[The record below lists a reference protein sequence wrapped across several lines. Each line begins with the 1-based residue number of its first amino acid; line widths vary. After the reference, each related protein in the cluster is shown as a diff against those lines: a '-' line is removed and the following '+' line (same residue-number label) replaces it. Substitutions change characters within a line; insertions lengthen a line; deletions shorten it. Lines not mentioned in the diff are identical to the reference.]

1 MHKPLSIAVLL
12 TVALVGCQSEE
23 TQSNTGL
30 TAQAKADAV
39 VAQKRQLAES
49 FSQNYAAYAQT
60 LKTQISADNLSI
72 SVSELV
78 ESAPN
83 TEMSQQLRSAD
94 KNVRTLKGI
103 DQFTEQ
109 LLQLRLADA
118 SMLKE
123 WQEGQSPLFAFE
135 PSGNDDSWQYIEA
148 YDVYGQIHQLDV
160 YQLPDVPVFVV
171 DNDSAVELKAG
182 LQAMRAEM
190 QRLGQSPQLSTQESS
205 SIEASTRSLSRS
217 ASADTALISTTV
229 LKKIRLQDDKEP
241 WISGRAEIYA
251 LVTGVDPSRDK
262 PTIDLIDMPYLDYD
276 KQDYFPNQVVI
287 HWTRYRWGAA
297 DMILMEQDDGT
308 DYKELAK
315 QLVKVAEEVLKLIPD
330 PEVQGYAIIAQ
341 ITGKIIEAIPDGVLV
356 NDDDF
361 VDVFYTLMQD
371 TQYTDHPGA
380 NGNAT
385 ATFEPLTIYPTK

>member
-12 TVALVGCQSEE
+12 TVALVGCQSDE

-78 ESAPN
+78 ESAPD

-123 WQEGQSPLFAFE
+123 WQEGQNPLFAFE

-217 ASADTALISTTV
+217 ASADTAPISTTV

-287 HWTRYRWGAA
+287 HWARYRWGAA

-371 TQYTDHPGA
+371 TSYIDHPGA
-380 NGNAT
+380 SGNAT

>member
-1 MHKPLSIAVLL
+1 MNKPLTTAVFLTFALL
-12 TVALVGCQSEE
+12 GCQSED
-23 TQSNTGL
+23 TQTTQLSP
-30 TAQAKADAV
+30 QAKADAV

-49 FSQNYAAYAQT
+49 FSQNYATYAQA
-60 LKTQISADNLSI
+60 LKTQITADNLS
-72 SVSELV
+72 VSMSDLV
-78 ESAPN
+78 DIAPSA
-83 TEMSQQLRSAD
+83 EFSQQLRSAD
-94 KNVRTLKGI
+94 KSVRSLKGI
-103 DQFTEQ
+103 EQYTDQ

-118 SMLKE
+118 SMLQEWKE
-123 WQEGQSPLFAFE
+123 GESPLFAFE
-135 PSGNDDSWQYIEA
+135 PSGNDDAWQYIEA
-148 YDVYGQIHQLDV
+148 FDVYGQIHQLDV

-171 DNDSAVELKAG
+171 DNDSTIELKAG

-190 QRLGQSPQLSTQESS
+190 QRLGQDSQLSTEDSSSVESS
-205 SIEASTRSLSRS
+205 TRTLSRS
-217 ASADTALISTTV
+217 ADSDTPPLSTTV

-276 KQDYFPNQVVI
+276 QQDYFPNQVVI
-287 HWTRYRWGAA
+287 HWSRYRWGAA
-297 DMILMEQDDGT
+297 DIVLMEQDDGT

-315 QLVKVAEEVLKLIPD
+315 QLVKVAEEVLKLIPN

-371 TQYTDHPGA
+371 TPYTDHPGA
-380 NGNAT
+380 SGNAV

>member
-1 MHKPLSIAVLL
+1 MNKPLTTAVFLTFALL
-12 TVALVGCQSEE
+12 GCQSED
-23 TQSNTGL
+23 TQTTQLSP
-30 TAQAKADAV
+30 QAKADAV

-49 FSQNYAAYAQT
+49 FSQNYATYAQT
-60 LKTQISADNLSI
+60 LKTQITTDNLS
-72 SVSELV
+72 VSMSDLV
-78 ESAPN
+78 DVAPSA
-83 TEMSQQLRSAD
+83 EFSQQLRSAD
-94 KNVRTLKGI
+94 KSVRSLKGI
-103 DQFTEQ
+103 EQYTDQ

-118 SMLKE
+118 SMLQEWKE
-123 WQEGQSPLFAFE
+123 GESPLFAFE
-135 PSGNDDSWQYIEA
+135 PSGNDDTWQYIEA
-148 YDVYGQIHQLDV
+148 FDVYGKIHQLDV

-171 DNDSAVELKAG
+171 DNDSAIELKAG

-190 QRLGQSPQLSTQESS
+190 QRLGQDSQLSTEESS
-205 SIEASTRSLSRS
+205 SVEASTRTLSRS
-217 ASADTALISTTV
+217 ADADTPPLSTTV

-276 KQDYFPNQVVI
+276 QQDYFPNQVVI
-287 HWTRYRWGAA
+287 HWSRYRWGAA
-297 DMILMEQDDGT
+297 DIVLMEQDDGA

-315 QLVKVAEEVLKLIPD
+315 QLVKVAEEVLKLIPN

-371 TQYTDHPGA
+371 TPYTDHPGA
-380 NGNAT
+380 SGNAV

>member
-1 MHKPLSIAVLL
+1 MNKPLTTAVFLTFALL
-12 TVALVGCQSEE
+12 GCQSED
-23 TQSNTGL
+23 TQTTQLSP
-30 TAQAKADAV
+30 QAKADAV

-49 FSQNYAAYAQT
+49 FSQNYATYAQT
-60 LKTQISADNLSI
+60 LKTQITADNLS
-72 SVSELV
+72 VSMSDLV
-78 ESAPN
+78 DVAPSA
-83 TEMSQQLRSAD
+83 EFSQQLRSAD
-94 KNVRTLKGI
+94 KSVRSLKGI
-103 DQFTEQ
+103 EQYTDQ

-118 SMLKE
+118 SMLQEWKE
-123 WQEGQSPLFAFE
+123 GESPLFAFE
-135 PSGNDDSWQYIEA
+135 PSGNDDTWQYIEA
-148 YDVYGQIHQLDV
+148 FDVYGQIHQLDV

-171 DNDSAVELKAG
+171 DNDSAIELKAG

-190 QRLGQSPQLSTQESS
+190 QRLGQDSQLSTEESS
-205 SIEASTRSLSRS
+205 SVEASTRTLSRS
-217 ASADTALISTTV
+217 ADSDTPPLSTTV

-251 LVTGVDPSRDK
+251 LVTGVNPSRDK

-276 KQDYFPNQVVI
+276 QQDYFPNQVVI
-287 HWTRYRWGAA
+287 HWSRYRWGAA
-297 DMILMEQDDGT
+297 DIVLMEQDDGT

-315 QLVKVAEEVLKLIPD
+315 QLVKVAEEVLKLIPN

-371 TQYTDHPGA
+371 TPYTDHPGA
-380 NGNAT
+380 SGNAV

>member
-1 MHKPLSIAVLL
+1 MNKPLTTAVFLTFALL
-12 TVALVGCQSEE
+12 GCQSED
-23 TQSNTGL
+23 TQTTQLSP
-30 TAQAKADAV
+30 QAKADAV

-49 FSQNYAAYAQT
+49 FSQNYATYAQT
-60 LKTQISADNLSI
+60 LKTQITADNLS
-72 SVSELV
+72 VSMSDLV
-78 ESAPN
+78 DVAPSA
-83 TEMSQQLRSAD
+83 EFSQQLCSAD
-94 KNVRTLKGI
+94 KSVRSLKGI
-103 DQFTEQ
+103 EQYTDQ

-118 SMLKE
+118 SMLQEWKE
-123 WQEGQSPLFAFE
+123 GESPLFAFE
-135 PSGNDDSWQYIEA
+135 PSGNDDTWQYIEA
-148 YDVYGQIHQLDV
+148 FDVYGQIHQLDV

-171 DNDSAVELKAG
+171 DNDSAIELKAG

-190 QRLGQSPQLSTQESS
+190 QRLGQDSQLSTEESS
-205 SIEASTRSLSRS
+205 SVEASTRTLSRS
-217 ASADTALISTTV
+217 ADADTPPLSTTV

-276 KQDYFPNQVVI
+276 QQDYFPNQVVI
-287 HWTRYRWGAA
+287 HWSRYRWGAA
-297 DMILMEQDDGT
+297 DIVLMEQDDGT

-315 QLVKVAEEVLKLIPD
+315 QLVKVAEEVLKLIPN

-371 TQYTDHPGA
+371 TPYTDHPGA
-380 NGNAT
+380 SGNAV

>member
-1 MHKPLSIAVLL
+1 MHKSLSLAVLL
-12 TVALVGCQSEE
+12 TLVLVGCQSEE
-23 TQSNTGL
+23 TQSTQL
-30 TAQAKADAV
+30 SSQAKADAV

-49 FSQNYAAYAQT
+49 FSQHYAAYAQT
-60 LKTQISADNLSI
+60 LKTQITADNLSI
-72 SVSELV
+72 SMSELV
-78 ESAPN
+78 DVAPN
-83 TEMSQQLRSAD
+83 SEISQQLRSAD
-94 KNVRTLKGI
+94 NRVRSLKGI
-103 DQFTEQ
+103 EQYTDQ

-118 SMLKE
+118 SMLQE

-135 PSGNDDSWQYIEA
+135 PSGNDESWQYIEA
-148 YDVYGQIHQLDV
+148 FDVYGQIHQLDV

-171 DNDSAVELKAG
+171 DNDSAIELKAG
-182 LQAMRAEM
+182 LQVMRAEM
-190 QRLGQSPQLSTQESS
+190 QRLGQNSQLATEESS
-205 SIEASTRSLSRS
+205 SVESSARALNRS
-217 ASADTALISTTV
+217 ADADTPPLSTTV

-251 LVTGVDPSRDK
+251 LVTGVDPSRDA

-276 KQDYFPNQVVI
+276 QQDYFPNQVVI
-287 HWTRYRWGAA
+287 HWARYRWGAA

-341 ITGKIIEAIPDGVLV
+341 ITGKIIEAIPDGLLV

-371 TQYTDHPGA
+371 TSYTDHPGA
-380 NGNAT
+380 NANAV

>member
-1 MHKPLSIAVLL
+1 
-12 TVALVGCQSEE
+12 
-23 TQSNTGL
+23 
-30 TAQAKADAV
+30 
-39 VAQKRQLAES
+39 
-49 FSQNYAAYAQT
+49 
-60 LKTQISADNLSI
+60 
-72 SVSELV
+72 
-78 ESAPN
+78 
-83 TEMSQQLRSAD
+83 MSQQLRSAD

-217 ASADTALISTTV
+217 ASADTAPISTTV

-287 HWTRYRWGAA
+287 HWTRYRW
-297 DMILMEQDDGT
+297 
-308 DYKELAK
+308 
-315 QLVKVAEEVLKLIPD
+315 VLR
-330 PEVQGYAIIAQ
+330 
-341 ITGKIIEAIPDGVLV
+341 T
-356 NDDDF
+356 
-361 VDVFYTLMQD
+361 
-371 TQYTDHPGA
+371 
-380 NGNAT
+380 
-385 ATFEPLTIYPTK
+385 

>member
-1 MHKPLSIAVLL
+1 MHKSLSLAVFL
-12 TVALVGCQSEE
+12 TLVLVGCQSEE
-23 TQSNTGL
+23 TQSTQL
-30 TAQAKADAV
+30 SSQAKADAV

-49 FSQNYAAYAQT
+49 FSQHYATYAQT
-60 LKTQISADNLSI
+60 LKTQITADNLSI
-72 SVSELV
+72 SMSELV
-78 ESAPN
+78 DVAPN
-83 TEMSQQLRSAD
+83 SEISQQLRSAD
-94 KNVRTLKGI
+94 NRVRSLKGI
-103 DQFTEQ
+103 EQYTDQ

-118 SMLKE
+118 SMLQE

-135 PSGNDDSWQYIEA
+135 PSGNDESWQYIEA
-148 YDVYGQIHQLDV
+148 FDVYGQVHQLDV

-171 DNDSAVELKAG
+171 DNDSAIELKAG
-182 LQAMRAEM
+182 LQVMRAEM
-190 QRLGQSPQLSTQESS
+190 QRLGQNSQLATEESS
-205 SIEASTRSLSRS
+205 SVESSTRALNRT
-217 ASADTALISTTV
+217 ADADTPPLSTTV

-251 LVTGVDPSRDK
+251 LVTGVDPSRDA

-276 KQDYFPNQVVI
+276 QQDYFPNQVVI
-287 HWTRYRWGAA
+287 HWARYRWGAA

-341 ITGKIIEAIPDGVLV
+341 ITGKIIEAIPDGLLV

-371 TQYTDHPGA
+371 TSYTDHPGA
-380 NGNAT
+380 NGNAV

>member
-1 MHKPLSIAVLL
+1 MNKPLTTAVFLTFALL
-12 TVALVGCQSEE
+12 GCQSED
-23 TQSNTGL
+23 TQTTQLSPQT
-30 TAQAKADAV
+30 KADAV

-49 FSQNYAAYAQT
+49 FSQNYATYAQT
-60 LKTQISADNLSI
+60 LKTQITADNLS
-72 SVSELV
+72 VSMSDLV
-78 ESAPN
+78 DVAPSA
-83 TEMSQQLRSAD
+83 EFSQQLRSAD
-94 KNVRTLKGI
+94 KSVRSLKGI
-103 DQFTEQ
+103 EQYTDQ

-118 SMLKE
+118 SMLQEWKE
-123 WQEGQSPLFAFE
+123 GESPLFAFE
-135 PSGNDDSWQYIEA
+135 PSGNDDTWQYIEA
-148 YDVYGQIHQLDV
+148 FDVYGQIHQLDV

-171 DNDSAVELKAG
+171 DNDSAIELKAG

-190 QRLGQSPQLSTQESS
+190 QRLGQDSQLSTEESS
-205 SIEASTRSLSRS
+205 SVEASTRTLSRS
-217 ASADTALISTTV
+217 ADADTPPLSTTV

-276 KQDYFPNQVVI
+276 QQDYFPNQVVI
-287 HWTRYRWGAA
+287 HWSRYRWGAA
-297 DMILMEQDDGT
+297 DIVLMEQDDGT

-315 QLVKVAEEVLKLIPD
+315 QLVKVAEEVLKLIPN

-371 TQYTDHPGA
+371 TPYTDHPGA
-380 NGNAT
+380 SGNAV

>member
-1 MHKPLSIAVLL
+1 MNKPLTTAVFLTFALL
-12 TVALVGCQSEE
+12 GCQSED
-23 TQSNTGL
+23 TQTTQLSPQT
-30 TAQAKADAV
+30 KADAV

-49 FSQNYAAYAQT
+49 FSQNYTTYAQT
-60 LKTQISADNLSI
+60 LKTQITADNLS
-72 SVSELV
+72 VSMSDLV
-78 ESAPN
+78 DVAPSA
-83 TEMSQQLRSAD
+83 EFSQQLRSAD
-94 KNVRTLKGI
+94 KSVRSLKGI
-103 DQFTEQ
+103 EQYTDQ

-118 SMLKE
+118 SMLQEWKE
-123 WQEGQSPLFAFE
+123 GESPLFAFE
-135 PSGNDDSWQYIEA
+135 PSGNDDTWQYIEA
-148 YDVYGQIHQLDV
+148 FDVYGQIHQLDV

-171 DNDSAVELKAG
+171 DNDSAIELKAG

-190 QRLGQSPQLSTQESS
+190 QRLGQDSQLSTEESS
-205 SIEASTRSLSRS
+205 SVEASTHTLSRS
-217 ASADTALISTTV
+217 ADADTPPLSTTV

-276 KQDYFPNQVVI
+276 QQDYFPNQVVI
-287 HWTRYRWGAA
+287 HWSRYRWGAA
-297 DMILMEQDDGT
+297 DIVLMEQDDGT

-315 QLVKVAEEVLKLIPD
+315 QLVKVAEEVLKLIPN

-371 TQYTDHPGA
+371 TPYTDHPGA
-380 NGNAT
+380 SGNAV